1 MRYIKLILTI
11 IAILLLII
19 TWKLLNNPYDVNL
32 KLIGNRH
39 IEFAE
44 PIKVIIVDR

>member
-1 MRYIKLILTI
+1 MRYIKIVLTI

-19 TWKLLNNPYDVNL
+19 ACKLLNNPYEVNL

-39 IEFAE
+39 IEFAQ
-44 PIKVIIVDR
+44 PIRVVIVNH